1 VLAPPLLLG
10 FLDENIKFFDPES
23 LQELV
28 TLLPDKVHVE
38 VFRFMYRKT
47 FNLVL
52 VQGL

>member
-28 TLLPDKVHVE
+28 TLLPDEVYVE
-38 VFRFMYRKT
+38 VLRPMDRET